1 MPQFLLH
8 ENIHHF
14 PKKFSVPGRSKKI
27 PGAGAFPPDDNL
39 TLCILF
45 LPNMVYYLQAP
56 GINPLP
62 GCSFLNGTG
71 RDISQQI
78 PVDPSFISKS
88 NSKTLILNPAC
99 PSGVGKGKMW
109 EVEGKKVIRSRT

>member
-45 LPNMVYYLQAP
+45 LPNMAYYLQASR
-56 GINPLP
+56 INL
-62 GCSFLNGTG
+62 S
-71 RDISQQI
+71 
-78 PVDPSFISKS
+78 
-88 NSKTLILNPAC
+88 PAAA
-99 PSGVGKGKMW
+99 S
-109 EVEGKKVIRSRT
+109 